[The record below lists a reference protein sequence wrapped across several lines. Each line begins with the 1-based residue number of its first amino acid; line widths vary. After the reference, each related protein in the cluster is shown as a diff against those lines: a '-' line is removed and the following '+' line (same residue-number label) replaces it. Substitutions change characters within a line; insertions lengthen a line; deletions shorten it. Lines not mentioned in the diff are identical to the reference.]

1 MYINDISVPQF
12 LSKLKAGRVRAWA
25 TESVSL
31 FHSLIVLEIS
41 DHIWQFV
48 CDAGTSQTSQ
58 FTS

>member
-1 MYINDISVPQF
+1 MTLVSQF

-41 DHIWQFV
+41 DHTWQFV